1 MMVFQ
6 KKKKSKLM
14 GVTRTHY
21 LDKVN
26 LVTRSPLN
34 DEQAITDEERKVIQ
48 WCQQVTWVV
57 TKLAKQTVG
66 A

>member
-1 MMVFQ
+1 
-6 KKKKSKLM
+6 M

-21 LDKVN
+21 LDE
-26 LVTRSPLN
+26 VTPN